1 MNVMIE
7 LNLSTKLELEAAISI
22 LITQI
27 IRLFEEINQ
36 KIDEIEELNQWHQ
49 THVR

>member
-1 MNVMIE
+1 MIE
-7 LNLSTKLELEAAISI
+7 LNLSTKLELEAAMSI

-27 IRLFEEINQ
+27 IRLFTEINQ